1 MENKNVIAVNSVGHT
16 ENQCVAGGDINSR
29 YYSFMLNLI

>member
-1 MENKNVIAVNSVGHT
+1 MENKDVIAVNSIAHT
-16 ENQCVAGGDINSR
+16 ENQCVVGGDINSR